1 LHFENKKKM
10 GKNLSGELLQNF
22 ANKVSNV
29 FAHLGYILPR
39 DHSLIFAEFLG
50 RYLRYFLCKAKI
62 IGFWKCK

>member
-29 FAHLGYILPR
+29 FAYLGYILPR
-39 DHSLIFAEFLG
+39 DHSLIFAEF
-50 RYLRYFLCKAKI
+50 
-62 IGFWKCK
+62 